1 MHNKYTYTRG
11 KEFVWL
17 KCDINMCIHLLLCT
31 VTFVDKKKKGGGV
44 VLFSSISGN
53 KPILFLIALKKSD
66 QIRSNSD
73 LSQITLNSCIQLQ
86 YVVIKSKGLQIQR
99 HEYL

>member
-1 MHNKYTYTRG
+1 MHNKYKYTRWKG
-11 KEFVWL
+11 FVWL

-31 VTFVDKKKKGGGV
+31 VTFVDKKKRGGGV

-86 YVVIKSKGLQIQR
+86 YVVKSKGL
-99 HEYL
+99 